1 MLPKLTLWH
10 AGGMAEVTRFGL
22 VRALVESRR
31 GVPEGLARL
40 AESRSPVVA
49 SRWLPVRVVLDAEV
63 ARQVLVTDADSYGRP
78 WLISN
83 IMGEGLGRTMFTAT
97 GEDWRKRRRLAAP
110 VFARGHSD
118 ELARLMSSTIA
129 DELDGWRPGSVAD
142 IQPVLTDLTLRV
154 AGRALLGVDVAH
166 DDLGRRLRRHFEAV
180 LGWINHRFLH
190 PAAPPAAVPTPRNRA
205 MLKERAELRG
215 IVRGLI
221 AQRRASSEPS
231 TDALQLM
238 LDSQGDTGLTDDEI
252 VEESVGWLFA
262 GHETTASTLAWAL
275 YHLAAAP
282 EVQERVAAE
291 GDGLGAQPSAA
302 DVDGL
307 AFTGRVVEE
316 TLRLYPAG
324 IGLVR
329 STRRPTM
336 LAGERLRRRTVVLI
350 PVYAIQRDGRR
361 WPRPE
366 VFDPNRFA
374 GDAPTHLSFG
384 LGPRQCLGARFA
396 SMEARLAL
404 AEIASR
410 WTITYEG
417 VGVPRPIVTPAL
429 RIKGGLPVHLRPRV
443 TVPAGSG

>member
-1 MLPKLTLWH
+1 
-10 AGGMAEVTRFGL
+10 MAEGARFGL
-22 VRALVESRR
+22 VRALVEARR

-40 AESRSPVVA
+40 ADARSPVVA
-49 SRWLPVRVVLDAEV
+49 PRWLPVRVVLDLEV

-78 WLISN
+78 WLIAN
-83 IMGEGLGRTMFTAT
+83 IMGEGLGRNMFTAT

-110 VFARGHSD
+110 VFARAHSD

-129 DELDGWRPGSVAD
+129 EELDGWRPGPVAD

-154 AGRALLGVDVAH
+154 AARALLGVDVAH

-205 MLKERAELRG
+205 MLRERAELRA
-215 IVRGLI
+215 IVRRLI
-221 AQRRASSEPS
+221 ALRRASAERSM
-231 TDALQLM
+231 DALQLM
-238 LDSQGDTGLTDDEI
+238 LDSQGDAGLTDDEI

-282 EVQERVAAE
+282 ELQQRVAAE
-291 GDGLGAQPSAA
+291 GDELDAQPSAA
-302 DVDGL
+302 DADRL
-307 AFTGRVVEE
+307 AHTGRVVEE

-324 IGLVR
+324 IGLAR
-329 STRRPTM
+329 STRRPTT
-336 LAGERLRRRTVVLI
+336 LAGERLRRRTIVLI

-361 WPRPE
+361 WLRPE
-366 VFDPNRFA
+366 VFDPDRFT
-374 GDAPTHLSFG
+374 GDAQAHLSFG

-396 SMEARLAL
+396 TIEARLAL
-404 AEIASR
+404 AMIASR
-410 WTITYEG
+410 WTITYDG
-417 VGVPRPIVTPAL
+417 VGVPRPIITPAL
-429 RIKGGLPVHLRPRV
+429 RMKGGLPVHLQPRV
-443 TVPAGSG
+443 TVSAVSG